1 MSTYEERE
9 LHYEESQR
17 RSKGFWDFL
26 VILALLV
33 MGGVAG
39 SRNLLGWG
47 NGSTVSIANTSEI
60 VDNARD
66 YVGRTVIVRGRVTEQ
81 ISPRSFTVS
90 DEGLFGGEPILV
102 ISSDSRPLNVSTNRN
117 TTLQITGE
125 VRNFQTS
132 EMQRELNIDLQG
144 KSYRQYVSKP
154 AIVAHH
160 MALSPEISQ
169 ITRNP
174 KEYYGKRVAITGSVE
189 NAYSPGL
196 LKIYQR
202 KWLGGTEDLL
212 VFFKS
217 NPRVAI
223 NAGQEVAVIGE
234 VRPFNITE
242 IEGNELLASDANLKA
257 KLQQDYKDKPV
268 VFAEVAYP

>member
-26 VILALLV
+26 VILALVV

-47 NGSTVSIANTSEI
+47 NESAVSIANTSEI
-60 VDNARD
+60 VENARD
-66 YVGRTVIVRGRVTEQ
+66 YVGRNVIVRGRVTEQ
-81 ISPRSFTVS
+81 ISPKSFTIS

-102 ISSDSRPLNVSTNRN
+102 VNANSQPLNVSINRN

-125 VRNFQTS
+125 VRNFQPS
-132 EMQRELNIDLQG
+132 QMQRELNIDLQG
-144 KSYRQYVSKP
+144 KPYRSYVSKP
-154 AIVAHH
+154 VIVASD

-169 ITRNP
+169 VTRNP
-174 KEYYGKRVAITGSVE
+174 KEYYAKRVAITGSVE
-189 NAYSPGL
+189 SIYNPRL
-196 LKIYQR
+196 LKVSQK
-202 KWLGGTEDLL
+202 KWLGGTEDVL
-212 VFFKS
+212 VFFK
-217 NPRVAI
+217 NTPRVAV
-223 NAGQEVAVIGE
+223 NSGQKVAVIGE

-242 IEGNELLASDANLKA
+242 IEGNDLLSGNTNLKA
-257 KLQQDYKDKPV
+257 QLQQDYKDKPV
-268 VFAEVAYP
+268 VFAEAE